1 MARINLLPW
10 REARREE
17 LKRAFLTI
25 LGLVAISA
33 IVLLVLGDRFVNGQ
47 IDNQGARNDY
57 LRQNIAELDKQVAE
71 ISDLQRRRNQLID
84 RMRVIQELQGN
95 RPIIVRVLDQLVR
108 TVPDGVFY
116 TSVSAEDQNLAIEG
130 VAESNNRVSS
140 LMRRLDASD
149 WLKDPNLDAVRAAP
163 AFGDQANTFELSVGV
178 DLPTTDGEDGDA
190 DQSAGEG

>member
-17 LKRAFLTI
+17 LKRAFLSI
-25 LGLVAISA
+25 LGLVAAVAVILV
-33 IVLLVLGDRFVNGQ
+33 VLADRVVNSQ
-47 IDNQGARNDY
+47 IDSQNARNDY
-57 LRQNIAELDKQVAE
+57 ITKNIRELDKQVEE
-71 ISDLQRRRNQLID
+71 IKDLQRKRNQLVE

-116 TSVSAEDQNLAIEG
+116 TGVGATGTDLSIDG

-149 WLKDPNLDAVRAAP
+149 WLKEPNLDAVRSAP
-163 AFGDQANTFELSVGV
+163 LYGDQANTFDLTVKV
-178 DLPTTDGEDGDA
+178 DLPKNENGSG
-190 DQSAGEG
+190 G

>member
-25 LGLVAISA
+25 LGLVAVFA
-33 IVLLVLGDRFVNGQ
+33 FVLLILADRVENAR
-47 IDNQGARNDY
+47 IDHQRARNTY
-57 LRQNIAELDKQVAE
+57 LTQNIAELDKQVEE
-71 ISDLQRRRNQLID
+71 IRDLQRRRNQLID

-116 TSVSAEDQNLAIEG
+116 TSVAAVGPNLAIDG

-163 AFGDQANTFELSVGV
+163 AYGDQANTFELSVMV
-178 DLPTTDGEDGDA
+178 DLPQKDGEEA
-190 DQSAGEG
+190 PIAGED

>member
-10 REARREE
+10 RDARREE
-17 LKRAFLTI
+17 RKKQYLTT
-25 LGLVAISA
+25 LGLVALFA
-33 IVLLVLGDRFVNGQ
+33 AALLFLGDRIVNGQ
-47 IDNQGARNDY
+47 IENQRARNNY
-57 LRQNIAELDKQVAE
+57 LTQNIRELDKQVEE
-71 ISDLQRRRNQLID
+71 IKDLQRRRNQLID
-84 RMRVIQELQGN
+84 RMRVIQQLQGN

-116 TSVSAEDQNLAIEG
+116 TRVSSRQQQLSILG

-163 AFGDQANTFELSVGV
+163 AYGDQANNFDLKVMV
-178 DLPTTDGEDGDA
+178 DLPTNNNE
-190 DQSAGEG
+190 EG

>member
-1 MARINLLPW
+1 MAQINLLPW

-17 LKRAFLTI
+17 LKRAFLTVM
-25 LGLVAISA
+25 GLVAA
-33 IVLLVLGDRFVNGQ
+33 AAVVVVLFLDRVVNAQ
-47 IDNQGARNDY
+47 IDQQGARNDY
-57 LRQNIAELDKQVAE
+57 ITRNIEELDKQVEE
-71 ISDLQRRRNQLID
+71 IRDLQRKRNQLIE

-116 TSVSAEDQNLAIEG
+116 TSVSARSSVLSIDG

-163 AFGDQANTFELSVGV
+163 LYGDQANTFDLSVQV
-178 DLPTTDGEDGDA
+178 DLPKEDDGQG
-190 DQSAGEG
+190 G

>member
-17 LKRAFLTI
+17 LKRAFLSI
-25 LGLVAISA
+25 LGLVAA
-33 IVLLVLGDRFVNGQ
+33 VGVVLVLLADRVVNAQ
-47 IDNQGARNDY
+47 IDSQNARNDY
-57 LRQNIAELDKQVAE
+57 ITQNIRELDKQVEE
-71 ISDLQRRRNQLID
+71 IKDLQRKRNQLVE

-116 TSVSAEDQNLAIEG
+116 TSVSAKATDLSIAG

-149 WLKDPNLDAVRAAP
+149 WLKEPNLDAVRTAP
-163 AFGDQANTFELSVGV
+163 LYGDQANTFDLTVKV
-178 DLPTTDGEDGDA
+178 DLPKKDNGSGD
-190 DQSAGEG
+190 

>member
-1 MARINLLPW
+1 MANINLLPW

-17 LKRAFLTI
+17 LKKAFLTI
-25 LGLVAISA
+25 LGLVAA
-33 IVLLVLGDRFVNGQ
+33 AGVALVLLGDRVVNSQ
-47 IDNQGARNDY
+47 IDNQNARNNY
-57 LRQNIAELDKQVAE
+57 VSQNIRELDKQVAE
-71 ISDLQRRRNQLID
+71 IRDLQRKRNQLID

-116 TSVSAEDQNLAIEG
+116 TSVSSSANRLSIDG

-149 WLKDPNLDAVRAAP
+149 WLKEPNLDAVRAAP
-163 AFGDQANTFELSVGV
+163 NFGDQANTFDLTVQV
-178 DLPTTDGEDGDA
+178 DLPAKEADA
-190 DQSAGEG
+190 GG

>member
-10 REARREE
+10 REVRREE

-25 LGLVAISA
+25 LGLVAA
-33 IVLLVLGDRFVNGQ
+33 MAVMLLVLGDRIESGR
-47 IDNQGARNDY
+47 IDNQKARNDY
-57 LRQNIAELDKQVAE
+57 ITKNIRELDKQVEE
-71 ISDLQRRRNQLID
+71 IKDLQRKRNQLID

-116 TSVSAEDQNLAIEG
+116 TSVSARDSRLTIDG

-140 LMRRLDASD
+140 LMRRLDSSD
-149 WLKDPNLDAVRAAP
+149 WLKDPNLDSVRAAP
-163 AFGDQANTFELSVGV
+163 DFGEQANTFDLTVQV
-178 DLPTTDGEDGDA
+178 DLPKTDAKSGG
-190 DQSAGEG
+190 

>member
-1 MARINLLPW
+1 MANINLLPW

-17 LKRAFLTI
+17 LKKAFLTI
-25 LGLVAISA
+25 LGLVAVFA
-33 IVLLVLGDRFVNGQ
+33 VMLVLLGDRYVNGQ
-47 IDNQGARNDY
+47 IDNQNARNAY
-57 LRQNIAELDKQVAE
+57 ITQNIAELDKQVAE
-71 ISDLQRRRNQLID
+71 IRDLQRKRNQLID

-116 TSVSAEDQNLAIEG
+116 TSVSSSANRLSIDG

-149 WLKDPNLDAVRAAP
+149 WLKDPNLDSVRAAP
-163 AFGDQANTFELSVGV
+163 NFGDQANTFDLTVQV
-178 DLPTTDGEDGDA
+178 DLPAKDA
-190 DQSAGEG
+190 DAGG